1 MSIRGGHRMVETK
14 NWQNKIA
21 VLLWRMFDLQYGGSP
36 GTKFRWMQGFADGYI
51 QAYID
56 LAIASEKEVLALI
69 QQERRRFL
77 DSYAAQSQTGKKA
90 A

>member
-1 MSIRGGHRMVETK
+1 MGESIK
-14 NWQNKIA
+14 WKKKITT
-21 VLLWRMFDLQYGGSP
+21 LLWRMFDLQYGGSP

-56 LAIASEKEVLALI
+56 LGIAEEKEVLGLI
-69 QQERRRFL
+69 QSERKRFL
-77 DSYAAQSQTGKKA
+77 DHLAKQENSQKKA

>member
-1 MSIRGGHRMVETK
+1 MGDSMK
-14 NWQNKIA
+14 WKNKIA
-21 VLLWRMFDLQYGGSP
+21 TLLWRMFDLQYGGTQ

-56 LAIASEKEVLALI
+56 LGIANEKDVLALI
-69 QQERRRFL
+69 QGERKRFL
-77 DSYAAQSQTGKKA
+77 ESYSMQPEFGKKA